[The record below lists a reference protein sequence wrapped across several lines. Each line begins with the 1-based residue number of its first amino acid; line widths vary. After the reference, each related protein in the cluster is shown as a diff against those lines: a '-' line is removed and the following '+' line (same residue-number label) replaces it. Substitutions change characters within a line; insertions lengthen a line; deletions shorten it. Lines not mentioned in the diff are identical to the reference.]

1 MQDAGSEVE
10 VKVDGKPLQKN
21 QEFKLGVGMT
31 ISYGS
36 NEYKVLSN
44 TRAIWISHLSFFTA

>member
-10 VKVDGKPLQKN
+10 VKVDGKSLQKN

-31 ISYGS
+31 LSYGS
-36 NEYKVLSN
+36 NEYKVMSLHATWTSYLPFSN
-44 TRAIWISHLSFFTA
+44 T